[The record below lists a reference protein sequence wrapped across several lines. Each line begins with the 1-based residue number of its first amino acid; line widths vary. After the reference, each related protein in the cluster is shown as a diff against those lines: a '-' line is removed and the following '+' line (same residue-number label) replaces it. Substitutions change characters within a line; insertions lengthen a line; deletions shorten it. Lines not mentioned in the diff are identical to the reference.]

1 MNVISIFIGLI
12 VLVLAM
18 VGFIP
23 FLGWL
28 NWLLIPVAVVGA
40 ALGALSHRH
49 MGRNLN
55 IFLIAACA
63 LRLFLG
69 GGFI

>member
-1 MNVISIFIGLI
+1 MNVISIFIGLV
-12 VLVLAM
+12 VLLLAL
-18 VGFIP
+18 VGFVP

-28 NWLLIPVAVVGA
+28 NWLLIPIAIVGA
-40 ALGALSHRH
+40 ALGALSTHK

-69 GGFI
+69 GGII